1 MIWVKIMKN
10 RYFWPYYTGIVVLLI
25 WLALSCILG
34 TIANNVGENVNQ
46 IPFYIFPLL
55 IFAVPGIILIAI
67 LLTFVKVT
75 DDEIICFKYG
85 FLRYKMKFSDVTE
98 WGVYIKDA
106 GRTVGD
112 VLYITSIP
120 ISELRTGKIINKKA
134 LRHKNKRKFIMLGY
148 DDTRLIDFLKENF
161 SVNLN
166 NEFLYEKSD
175 YIGRVDESHR
185 PLF

>member
-1 MIWVKIMKN
+1 MMKN
-10 RYFWPYYTGIVVLLI
+10 KYFWPYHTATVIFLGWVVI
-25 WLALSCILG
+25 SGILG
-34 TIANNVGENVNQ
+34 TVVTHLVGEKGNY
-46 IPFYIFPLL
+46 PPPLFFPLL
-55 IFAVPGIILIAI
+55 IFSPVGIIMIAL
-67 LLTFVKVT
+67 LLTYVKVT
-75 DDEIICFKYG
+75 DEEIICFKSG
-85 FLRYKMKFSDVTE
+85 FIRYKIKLSDVTE

-175 YIGRVDESHR
+175 YIGRVDESNR